1 MGRENLEPLTS
12 ASASDVL
19 RYSSDAT
26 AVDLIMSISSQTFC
40 VAAFITAAVA
50 NAITTLLLLLLLL
63 LLLISDEFKILER
76 KGRVGS
82 PGAESL

>member
-1 MGRENLEPLTS
+1 LGRENLEPLTS
-12 ASASDVL
+12 ASALDVL

-26 AVDLIMSISSQTFC
+26 AVDLIISISSQTFC
-40 VAAFITAAVA
+40 VAAFITAAVTA
-50 NAITTLLLLLLLL
+50 AVTNAITTL

>member
-12 ASASDVL
+12 ASALDVL

-26 AVDLIMSISSQTFC
+26 AVDLIISISSQTFC

-50 NAITTLLLLLLLL
+50 NAITTLLLL
-63 LLLISDEFKILER
+63 ISDEFKILER

>member
-1 MGRENLEPLTS
+1 LGRENLEPLTS

-26 AVDLIMSISSQTFC
+26 AVDLIMRISSQTFC

-63 LLLISDEFKILER
+63 ISDEFKILER